1 MKNEKST
8 ALAYVAPQAELLLIR
23 MECNFLVSEGGS
35 GQNIQWTEEEDFD
48 PDFTNCSDTSS
59 NSLSIVSDRRF
70 CNFALS
76 LESFIS
82 PEN

>member
-8 ALAYVAPQAELLLIR
+8 ALAYVAPHAELLLIR

-48 PDFTNCSDTSS
+48 DFFN
-59 NSLSIVSDRRF
+59 
-70 CNFALS
+70 
-76 LESFIS
+76 
-82 PEN
+82 